1 MRFLLRM
8 NRRVPEYSGAKHEW
22 IFVPALSQSIDL
34 SSPAE
39 GVGATVRI
47 HHAGWRDMYK
57 LNILLRL
64 TKT

>member
-39 GVGATVRI
+39 GVGATHRTHRSRWMEGHVQ
-47 HHAGWRDMYK
+47 
-57 LNILLRL
+57 
-64 TKT
+64 T